1 MNEVDIKT
9 ISHKKLLNRI
19 YKAEESKF
27 FETASFGFFVYLMTD
42 LVLFAS
48 LFAVYAVL
56 EANTVGGPSGQQ
68 IFNLNNVLL
77 ETLALLISSF
87 TMGLAILSMKKNH
100 RNKVL
105 GYLVI
110 SFLLGLVFL
119 LIEMTEFNHLIA
131 IGDSWRR
138 SGFLSGFFVLVGTHG
153 LHIMVG
159 LIWMAIM
166 FYKILKFGLSRVNIR
181 RLTLLSMFW
190 HFLDIVWIFIFT
202 IVYLYGA
209 LGR

>member
-1 MNEVDIKT
+1 MNELEIKT
-9 ISHKKLLNRI
+9 ISDKKLLNRL
-19 YKAEESKF
+19 YKKEAPKF

-56 EANTVGGPSGQQ
+56 EANTFGGPSGQQ
-68 IFNLNNVLL
+68 IFNLNNVLI
-77 ETLALLISSF
+77 ETLALLTSSF
-87 TMGLAILSMKKNH
+87 TMGLAILSMKKGH

-105 GYLVI
+105 FYLVI
-110 SFLLGLVFL
+110 SFLLGAVFL
-119 LIEMTEFNHLIA
+119 TIEMNEFSHLIA

-138 SGFLSGFFVLVGTHG
+138 SGFLSAFFVLVGTHG
-153 LHIMVG
+153 LHITVG

-166 FYKILKFGLSRVNIR
+166 FFKVLKFGLSESNTR
-181 RLTLLSMFW
+181 RLTLMSMFW

-202 IVYLYGA
+202 IVYLYGV
-209 LGR
+209 LGL